1 MYYIEELKLYLKNG
15 KTSIIKFG
23 KGLNIIYGESNTGK
37 SMIYNCLDYMMGGTS
52 SERINVR
59 LGISRISLTVITEG
73 KKIIISREMDV
84 NSFNVSSEF
93 VPDGWRKDVWN

>member
-37 SMIYNCLDYMMGGTS
+37 SMIYNCLDYMMGGRASRRRAPCHTAPR
-52 SERINVR
+52 RIPWPA
-59 LGISRISLTVITEG
+59 SRA
-73 KKIIISREMDV
+73 
-84 NSFNVSSEF
+84 
-93 VPDGWRKDVWN
+93 

>member
-37 SMIYNCLDYMMGGTS
+37 SMIYNCLDYMMGAQVQS
-52 SERINVR
+52 V
-59 LGISRISLTVITEG
+59 
-73 KKIIISREMDV
+73 
-84 NSFNVSSEF
+84 
-93 VPDGWRKDVWN
+93 